1 MDLTLDECKKV
12 NKVAKFY
19 NNGEPVLVRLFIGQ
33 LPTHTPAPIKTALDA
48 VLLPQGIQVL
58 LVDVLK
64 ESRKGNCAKIVVRKV
79 DAQDVINLVNHRLK
93 FTVKPQKSQNPKDPK
108 CRHEEVDTLDVLPLP
123 DPTAGCVTCEPERSQ
138 L

>member
-12 NKVAKFY
+12 NKVAKFFKTA
-19 NNGEPVLVRLFIGQ
+19 GEPVLVRLFIGQ
-33 LPTHTPAPIKTALDA
+33 LPTRNLTAITAILKR

-93 FTVKPQKSQNPKDPK
+93 FAVNLQNPQEVVGCQLPSADPF
-108 CRHEEVDTLDVLPLP
+108 
-123 DPTAGCVTCEPERSQ
+123 AGCLTCEPEKSS